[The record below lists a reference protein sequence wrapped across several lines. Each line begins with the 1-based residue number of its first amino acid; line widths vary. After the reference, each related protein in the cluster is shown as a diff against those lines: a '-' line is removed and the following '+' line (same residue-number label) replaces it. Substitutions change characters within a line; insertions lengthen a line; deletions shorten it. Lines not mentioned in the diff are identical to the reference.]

1 LHPLIEYEASSN
13 EVIDEDYSL
22 DIFKMIVE
30 TSEPTKELAN
40 WEL

>member
-1 LHPLIEYEASSN
+1 LVEYEDLSN
-13 EVIDEDYSL
+13 EMINEDYSL

-30 TSEPTKELAN
+30 TSEPTKEVVK